1 MSKLKPNR
9 SFASDYGVAP
19 PAAPAVRLVSMCN
32 HGLIS
37 EEQAEEVIVRVQQGD
52 QSIDGAIE
60 ELQQTCSCGL
70 FLPSRARRILS
81 VASIRPAQ

>member
-1 MSKLKPNR
+1 
-9 SFASDYGVAP
+9 
-19 PAAPAVRLVSMCN
+19 MCN